1 MSFLTELQERVGRS
15 NTERG
20 FREYLATHTLD
31 DETAL
36 REQGNSL
43 MLIVSEAAEALEEL
57 RNGNAAN
64 EVYHPE
70 GYNAEDSMGN
80 PNGPWVNAGKPE
92 GVPSEIADIV
102 IRCLDFADANG
113 FDLGDIVLEKME
125 YNESRPYKHGKKF

>member
-20 FREYLATHTLD
+20 FREYLATHALD

-36 REQGNSL
+36 REQGNAL
-43 MLIVSEAAEALEEL
+43 MLIVSEAAEALEAL
-57 RNGNAAN
+57 R
-64 EVYHPE
+64 E
-70 GYNAEDSMGN
+70 GYQAGGTYYAEPRESSTTAH
-80 PNGPWVNAGKPE
+80 PRKPE

-102 IRCLDFADANG
+102 IRCLDFADVNG
-113 FDLGDIVLEKME
+113 FDLGDIVLEKMD